1 MGWFIRTTLGR
12 TVLGGAV
19 LILYA
24 IGELTGLWKGMGR
37 LFG

>member
-1 MGWFIRTTLGR
+1 MPPERYGFVIAL
-12 TVLGGAV
+12 VV